1 MTTGTTPTIR
11 TRALR
16 KVFPGRPD
24 VVAVDGIDLEVAAG
38 EFFGLLGPN
47 GAGKS
52 TTIGMLTTRVDPT
65 SGTAEITGIDVRRR
79 PADAKRRLGVVSQ
92 TNTLDRSLT
101 VAENLEFHGRYFGM
115 RKAEARARS
124 AELLTTFQLADRS
137 DAPVLALSGGL
148 AQRLMVAR
156 ALVHR
161 PAVLFL
167 DEPTT
172 GIDPQSRLNLWALL
186 RQLHAEGQTILLTT
200 HDMDEADALCERI
213 AVVDRGRI
221 LADDTPAG
229 LKRAYGSDTVVTLTV
244 GGGDREALRAHAAGA
259 RGVTGAELDGDR
271 LRVTASSAE
280 GLLADLVPAAATRGV
295 TVHDASSQPPSLE
308 SVFLALTGRELR
320 E

>member
-1 MTTGTTPTIR
+1 MSAPTIR

-16 KVFPGRPD
+16 KVYGGKRE
-24 VVAVDGIDLEVAAG
+24 VVAVDGIDLEVPAG
-38 EFFGLLGPN
+38 MFFGLLGPN

-65 SGTAEITGIDVRRR
+65 SGTAEINGVDVQQH
-79 PADAKRRLGVVSQ
+79 PAAAKRMLGVVSQ
-92 TNTLDRSLT
+92 TNTLDRSLN

-115 RKAEARARS
+115 RGREARARA
-124 AELLTTFQLADRS
+124 AELLETFQLADRGS
-137 DAPVLALSGGL
+137 ADVASLSGGL

-172 GIDPQSRLNLWALL
+172 GIDPQTRINLWEQLRALHD
-186 RQLHAEGQTILLTT
+186 QGQTILLTT
-200 HDMDEADALCERI
+200 HYMDEADALCERI
-213 AVVDRGRI
+213 AVVDHGRV
-221 LADDTPAG
+221 LADDGPEE
-229 LKRAYGSDTVVTLTV
+229 LKREFGSDTVITMRIE
-244 GGGDREALRAHAAGA
+244 GEGREALRAQ
-259 RGVTGAELDGDR
+259 AEALPAVAQAVLDGDR
-271 LRVTASSAE
+271 LRVTAGTSE
-280 GLLADLVPAAATRGV
+280 GLLATLVSAAADRGV
-295 TVHDASSQPPSLE
+295 VVHDASSQPPSLE

>member
-1 MTTGTTPTIR
+1 MVVAPTIR
-11 TRALR
+11 TSALR
-16 KVFPGRPD
+16 KVFPGKRE
-24 VVAVDGIDLEVAAG
+24 VVAVDGIDLEVSEGA
-38 EFFGLLGPN
+38 FFGLLGPN

-65 SGTAEITGIDVRRR
+65 SGTAEITGVDVRKH
-79 PADAKRRLGVVSQ
+79 PAEAKRRLGVVSQ

-124 AELLTTFQLADRS
+124 AELLETFQLTDRAQTS
-137 DAPVLALSGGL
+137 VMALSGGL

-172 GIDPQSRLNLWALL
+172 GIDPQSRLNLWSLL
-186 RQLHAEGQTILLTT
+186 RGLHDQGQTILLTT
-200 HDMDEADALCERI
+200 HYMDEADALCERI
-213 AVVDRGRI
+213 AVVDHGKV
-221 LADDTPAG
+221 LADDTPAA
-229 LKRAYGSDTVVTLTV
+229 LKASYGSDTALSLTV
-244 GGGDREALRAHAAGA
+244 GGGDLEGLRAHAAGVE
-259 RGVTGAELDGDR
+259 GVTAADIDGDR
-271 LRVTASSAE
+271 LRVAASRSE
-280 GLLADLVPAAATRGV
+280 GLLADLVAAAAARGV
-295 TVHDASSQPPSLE
+295 VVHDATSQPPSLE
-308 SVFLALTGRELR
+308 SVFLALTGRDLR

>member
-1 MTTGTTPTIR
+1 MSVPTIR

-16 KVFPGRPD
+16 KVYGGRREA
-24 VVAVDGIDLEVAAG
+24 VAVDGIDLEVPAG
-38 EFFGLLGPN
+38 MFFGLLGPN

-52 TTIGMLTTRVDPT
+52 TVIGMLTTRVDPT
-65 SGTAEITGIDVRRR
+65 SGTAEIDGIDVRRH
-79 PADAKRRLGVVSQ
+79 PAAAKRLLGVVSQ
-92 TNTLDRSLT
+92 TNTLDRSLN

-115 RKAEARARS
+115 RGREAKARA
-124 AELLTTFQLADRS
+124 AELLETFQLADRARS
-137 DAPVLALSGGL
+137 SVAALSGGL

-172 GIDPQSRLNLWALL
+172 GIDPQTRINLWEQL
-186 RQLHAEGQTILLTT
+186 RALHAQGQTILLTT
-200 HDMDEADALCERI
+200 HYLDEADALCERI
-213 AVVDRGRI
+213 AVVDHGRV
-221 LADDTPAG
+221 LADDSPAG
-229 LKRAYGSDTVVTLTV
+229 LKREHGSDTLITMTV
-244 GGGDREALRAHAAGA
+244 EGGGLEGLRAQAEALPAVAQA
-259 RGVTGAELDGDR
+259 VLDGDR
-271 LRVTASSAE
+271 LRVTAGDSE
-280 GLLADLVPAAATRGV
+280 GLLATLVSAAADRGV